1 MRRLRLPIAATAAV
15 ALLLGVIVGAIV
27 YQQGKRDMD
36 PGSLSVAP
44 AGVVG
49 GGALGVAIVRA
60 QQRLREA
67 PKDYRTWAELGAA
80 YVQQGRITGDPSY
93 YPKSEGALKRSLA
106 LNHADNWEALTGM
119 GALANARHDF
129 TAALAWGHK
138 AQAVNAYS
146 TSVYGVLNDA
156 LTQLGDYPAARAALQ
171 KMLDLH
177 PGIPA
182 YTRASYDFEER
193 GLVDQAMAALQ
204 RALGE
209 ASDPADVAFCRYY
222 LGELAFNGGNLD
234 AAATQ
239 YRLGLQ
245 ADPAYDPLL
254 AGRAKAEAARGD
266 TPAAVRDYAT
276 VTGRVPQPQ
285 YLLEYGE
292 LLQSLGRTA
301 EAAQQ
306 YRLLGIEQ
314 QLFKANGVIDDLT
327 SALFEAD
334 HGSPAAAVQHGRAE
348 WGRRHS
354 VLVADALGW
363 ALHRAGRDAEA
374 LSYAQQANRLGWRN
388 AVFRYHLAMI
398 ELGLGR
404 RDAARRDLAQAVHF
418 NPYFSPLQAP
428 VARKSLVSL
437 GGTP

>member
-1 MRRLRLPIAATAAV
+1 MLIAV
-15 ALLLGVIVGAIV
+15 AVLLLGVTVGAYV
-27 YQQGKRDMD
+27 HGHGRHDARASAS
-36 PGSLSVAP
+36 PGAPSVTP

-49 GGALGVAIVRA
+49 GGTIAQSIARA
-60 QQRLREA
+60 QQRLRDA
-67 PKDYRTWAELGAA
+67 PTDYRTWAELGAA

-93 YPKSEGALKRSLA
+93 YPKSDGALKRSLQ
-106 LNHADNWEALTGM
+106 LNQADNWEALTGM

-129 TAALAWGHK
+129 TAALSWGRK

-146 TSVYGVLNDA
+146 ASVYGVLNDA

-182 YTRASYDFEER
+182 YARASYDFEER
-193 GLVDQAMAALQ
+193 GLVDQATAALQ
-204 RALGE
+204 RALAE
-209 ASDPADVAFCRYY
+209 ASEPADVAFCRYY

-234 AAATQ
+234 EAATQ
-239 YRLGLQ
+239 YRLGLA

-254 AGRAKAEAARGD
+254 AGKAKAEAARGD
-266 TPAAVRDYAT
+266 ATTALRDYAT

-306 YRLLGIEQ
+306 YRLLDVEQ
-314 QLFKANGVIDDLT
+314 RLLKANGVTDDLT
-327 SALFEAD
+327 SAQFEAD
-334 HGSPAAAVQHGRAE
+334 HGSPAAAVQHGKVE

-374 LSYAQQANRLGWRN
+374 LTYAQQANRLGWRN
-388 AVFRYHLAMI
+388 AVFHYHLGMI
-398 ELGLGR
+398 ELGLGQR
-404 RDAARRDLAQAVHF
+404 EAARRDLTQAARI
-418 NPYFSPLQAP
+418 NPHFSPLQATA
-428 VARKSLVSL
+428 ARTALASL
-437 GGTP
+437 GGAA